1 MGEMS
6 ELGRVRRQQIERCP
20 VENAF
25 MAFFALSDD
34 DKNRMVKRFNAH
46 QKNAA
51 HPQRLLLEE
60 TTQ

>member
-1 MGEMS
+1 
-6 ELGRVRRQQIERCP
+6 
-20 VENAF
+20 
-25 MAFFALSDD
+25 
-34 DKNRMVKRFNAH
+34 MVKRFNAH